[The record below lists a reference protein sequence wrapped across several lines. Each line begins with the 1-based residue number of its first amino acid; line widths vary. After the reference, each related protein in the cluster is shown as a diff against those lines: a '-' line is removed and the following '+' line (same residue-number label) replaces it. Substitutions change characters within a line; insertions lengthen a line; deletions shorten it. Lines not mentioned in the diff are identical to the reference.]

1 MAQHNKADDI
11 WIIVDG
17 KVYDVTAYV
26 DKHMGGEAAITRY
39 AGLDNT
45 GPFHGDQHPL
55 KVREVLD
62 DFYIGRLAK

>member
-1 MAQHNKADDI
+1 
-11 WIIVDG
+11 
-17 KVYDVTAYV
+17 VYDVTAYV

-39 AGLDNT
+39 AGKDNT